1 MSLLGDL
8 LPKAKDVIAQAIP
21 TNANTTV
28 EGIGKAISEKATTA
42 VNFIKDG
49 TTNFSLASATDKI
62 SEVAGKVVGSFGN
75 LGKFKSLGG
84 NVSTKAL
91 TNAIPILGGGKS
103 SQLPTNKK
111 GGSGPRN
118 NNSDVIVKLKSTI
131 SNEVVEFVVSPRISE
146 SASAQYAEL
155 NLVHHPGSILKYE
168 KTSSRSFSLGVK
180 LISRTQEEASQN
192 QQILN
197 TIRSWIK
204 PYYGKGTEA
213 ENAKMLGAPPPVLML
228 SGYGLKNISPIPV
241 VLETYSAPW
250 PNDVDYIPTLT
261 GDPFPVILELDLG
274 LKEAYSPVEYSNFN
288 LYKYKTGDLTNAFSA
303 PAEKHSAQPAG
314 TTSNTKAITSET
326 TSIKNIPLGASVPS
340 VSDLT
345 KSVVD
350 TSISPA
356 VSAIQ
361 NKAATF
367 ASSIVKNNSKQL
379 F

>member
-8 LPKAKDVIAQAIP
+8 LPKAKDVIAQSLP
-21 TNANTTV
+21 TNGTTTV
-28 EGIGKAISEKATTA
+28 EGIGNAISEKATTA
-42 VNFIKDG
+42 YNFIKDG
-49 TTNFSLASATDKI
+49 TTNFSLASAADKI

-75 LGKFKSLGG
+75 LNKFKSLGG
-84 NVSTKAL
+84 NVATKTL

-103 SQLPTNKK
+103 SQLATNKK

-118 NNSDVIVKLKSTI
+118 NNSDVIVKLRSTL
-131 SNEVVEFVVSPRISE
+131 SNEVVEFAVSPRISE

-155 NLVHHPGSILKYE
+155 QLVHHPGSILKYE
-168 KTSSRSFSLGVK
+168 RTSSRSFSLGVK
-180 LISRTQEEASQN
+180 LVSRTQAEATKN

-197 TIRSWIK
+197 IIRSWIK
-204 PYYGKGTEA
+204 PFYGKGTEA

-241 VLETYSAPW
+241 VLENYSAPW

-261 GDPFPVILELDLG
+261 GDPFPVILELDLS
-274 LKEAYSPVEYSNFN
+274 LKESYSPAEFSNFN

-303 PAEKHSAQPAG
+303 PATKNAASPAASAANKV
-314 TTSNTKAITSET
+314 TSTSET
-326 TSIKNIPLGASVPS
+326 ASLKNIPLGAKVPS

-345 KSVVD
+345 
-350 TSISPA
+350 SPA
-356 VSAIQ
+356 VNNSITP
-361 NKAATF
+361 AANVIKDKTEAT
-367 ASSIVKNNSKQL
+367 ASVVLKNNAQL